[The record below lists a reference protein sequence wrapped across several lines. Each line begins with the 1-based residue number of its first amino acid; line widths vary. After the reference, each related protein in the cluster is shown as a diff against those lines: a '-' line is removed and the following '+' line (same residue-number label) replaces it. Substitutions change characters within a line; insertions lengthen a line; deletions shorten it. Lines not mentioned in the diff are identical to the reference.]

1 MEHAIDRAVEIHRD
15 RDIDAIT
22 DIDYPVIP
30 MSAEEW
36 HMDCSDYLTGIWQ
49 RNIEDARREAVRLM
63 GGEAVGSKSF
73 ISRHDGWELF
83 LERGSK

>member
-1 MEHAIDRAVEIHRD
+1 MIQHDILIVRANGIRVW
-15 RDIDAIT
+15 
-22 DIDYPVIP
+22 V
-30 MSAEEW
+30 
-36 HMDCSDYLTGIWQ
+36 TGIWQ
-49 RNIEDARREAVRLM
+49 RKIEDARREAVRLM